1 MSEFKLLEHRTFSEV
16 IEHTY
21 LIQYGVDKIVY
32 KEWVDNGSVIDFT
45 LTDEIGEDVGDE
57 ELMERVMEF
66 VDLINR

>member
-1 MSEFKLLEHRTFSEV
+1 MSKFKLLEHRTFSEV
-16 IEHTY
+16 VEHTY

-45 LTDEIGEDVGDE
+45 LTDETGEDVGDE

-66 VDLINR
+66 VDLINK